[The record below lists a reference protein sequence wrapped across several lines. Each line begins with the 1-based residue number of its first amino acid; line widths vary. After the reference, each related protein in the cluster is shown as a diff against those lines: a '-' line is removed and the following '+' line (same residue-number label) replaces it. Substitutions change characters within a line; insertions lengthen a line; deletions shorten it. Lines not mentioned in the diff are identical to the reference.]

1 MRAWLCAVLSIS
13 LLSLAVHTGAKPMNL
28 YVSPQGNDSWS
39 GRLSAPNRQRTDGP
53 FATLERARDA
63 IRQMKREGKLPK
75 GGVTVHLRGGTYS
88 LNQTFTLSA
97 EDSGTVESPIVYSA
111 YRNEKVR
118 LVGGRA
124 VGDGRR
130 VTDPAILEKLP
141 PEVREKARCY
151 DLRAQGIRDFGQMR
165 RRGFGLSATIPAG
178 LELFYAGKPMP
189 LAQYPNEGWLRI
201 TATPAGQQGGRFTC
215 DDPRLKRWAQAR
227 DVWVHGYWTWDWAD
241 SYEKVVSVDPD
252 KGEIITAE
260 PHGVYGY
267 TVGKRFRVLN
277 LLEELDA
284 PGEWYLDRDTGMLYF
299 YPPDEGSG
307 ELMVSVLETPLVA
320 LNGVSHVKI
329 QGVIFEVCR
338 GVGVEV
344 QGGARVTIA
353 GCTFRN
359 IGTVGVVIN
368 GGAEHKVVSCDF
380 MDLGDG
386 GIQVSGGDR
395 NTLTP
400 CKHEVLNCLFTR
412 FNRWSRTYRPA
423 VLVGGV
429 GVRVAHN
436 LMYDSPHTA
445 ILLGGND
452 HLIEFNEIHHV
463 CTETGGAGAFYM
475 GRDLTQRGTVIRH
488 NYFHDIGRKLQGE
501 GFLDVMAVY
510 LDDCTCGITVF
521 GNLFYRAGRAAM
533 IGGGRDNTVE
543 NNIFVE
549 CEPSVHV
556 DARGMGWASFWF
568 DGRDSTLMDRL
579 KAVPYQQP
587 PWSERY
593 PELVNILNDEPAV
606 PKGNKIARN
615 ISVGGRWIDL
625 YDNLNDRIVTIRDN
639 ITEGNAGVEVTPN
652 GIRLRKDSPA
662 FKLGFQPIPFEKI
675 GLYQDQY
682 RRVRGNPLLHESNR

>member
-1 MRAWLCAVLSIS
+1 MKAVVRYVGIGILLLFILSS
-13 LLSLAVHTGAKPMNL
+13 AEAKPMNF
-28 YVSPQGNDSWS
+28 YVSPQGNDGWS
-39 GRLSAPNRQRTDGP
+39 GTLSSPNRGRTDGP

-63 IRQMKREGKLPK
+63 IRHLKKQGKLPPD
-75 GGVTVHLRGGTYS
+75 GVTVWLRGGIYFRQNPFALT
-88 LNQTFTLSA
+88 T
-97 EDSGTVESPIVYSA
+97 EDSGTVVSPITYSA

-118 LVGGRA
+118 IVGGKR
-124 VGDGRR
+124 VGGWKP
-130 VTDPAILEKLP
+130 VTDEAVLRRLP
-141 PEVREKARCY
+141 PEAHGKVVY
-151 DLRAQGIRDFGQMR
+151 IDLKRQGITDFGQMR

-178 LELFYAGKPMP
+178 LELFYEGKPMP
-189 LAQYPNEGWLRI
+189 LACYPNEGWLKI
-201 TATPAGQQGGRFTC
+201 AATPAGQQGGRFTC
-215 DDPRLKRWAQAR
+215 DTPRLKRWAEAK

-241 SYEKVVSVDPD
+241 SYEKVVSIDPD
-252 KGEIITAE
+252 KGEIVTAE

-267 TVGKRFRVLN
+267 TPGKRFRVLN

-284 PGEWYLDRDTGMLYF
+284 PGEWYVDRDMGVLYF
-299 YPPDEGSG
+299 YPPDEGKG
-307 ELMVSVLETPLVA
+307 EAMVSLTETPLVTLQDA
-320 LNGVSHVKI
+320 SHVKI
-329 QGVIFEVCR
+329 QGVTFEVCR
-338 GVGVEV
+338 GTAVEV
-344 QGGARVTIA
+344 RGGSRVVIA

-359 IGTVGVVIN
+359 IGTVGVIIE
-368 GGAEHKVVSCDF
+368 GGNEHKVVSCDF
-380 MDLGDG
+380 MHLGDG
-386 GIQVSGGDR
+386 GVQVSGGDR

-423 VLVGGV
+423 VLVNGV

-463 CTETGGAGAFYM
+463 CTETGDAGAFYM
-475 GRDLTQRGTVIRH
+475 GRDLTQRGTVIRY
-488 NYFHDIGRKLQGE
+488 NYFHDLGKSLQADT
-501 GFLDVMAVY
+501 FVDVMAVY
-510 LDDCTCGITVF
+510 LDDCTCGTTIF
-521 GNLFYRAGRAAM
+521 GNVFVRAGRAAM

-543 NNIFVE
+543 NNIFVD

-606 PKGNKIARN
+606 PKGNKIVRN

-625 YDNLNDRIVTIRDN
+625 YDNLTDKIVTIRDN
-639 ITEGNAGVEVTPN
+639 IIDSNAGVEVTDR
-652 GIRLRKDSPA
+652 GVRLRKDSPA
-662 FKLGFQPIPFEKI
+662 FKIGFQSIPVEKI
-675 GLYQDQY
+675 GLYRDAY
-682 RRVRGNPLLHESNR
+682 RKRLP